1 MIALAMVVALGALG
15 AWSILAT
22 LEVTARDGLRPIPV
36 DPNRLGAR

>member
-22 LEVTARDGLRPIPV
+22 FEVTARDGLAPIPL
-36 DPNRLGAR
+36 DPDRLGAR